1 MLIHLAVSAIRMQ
14 NLVLPEFQREYVW
27 SRNQAKQLL
36 DSLIRKYPV
45 GGLLFWTTPDPPELK
60 NVADMPEKLGAVQVI
75 LDGQQRL
82 TTLYL
87 LLTGEIP
94 PYYSTDDITND
105 PRDLY
110 YNVEDDE
117 FQYFQPVRMRDNPRW
132 VRVVNCFKHDEVN
145 VFRIAQKIVG
155 EDENA
160 FQQAELYASNLNKL
174 KSIRDIDLPEQV
186 VPSDASLDDAIDV
199 FDRVNSLGTKLT
211 EAELALTHVTGKW
224 SQARRTLKAKTDQ
237 LKQQS
242 FEFDLTFMTRALVC
256 TVTDHALFEHIHEVE
271 RPKLVE
277 GWAQL
282 SKILDYAVSVLPSR
296 AYIHSTREMSSTN
309 PLIPIVR
316 FLTLNGGVFQSDA
329 SLRRA
334 LHWLYSAQIHQRYA
348 GQTDS
353 RLEQDVTIVNREESP
368 WQSLL
373 NQIVDQRGRVEVL
386 PDDFEGRG
394 AGHPLY
400 RMSNV
405 LVKANGAV
413 DWFNGLSLTSPVGTT
428 FGIHSHH
435 IFPQSMLYGNGYS
448 SNSHLDRQVVN
459 AIANRAFLTG
469 PTNLGLGNRLP
480 EDYLP
485 EVEERFPGALKRQFV
500 PEDPQLWK
508 LERYRDFLSVRR
520 ELIATA
526 LNYMLD
532 DLINEEEFSRE
543 RPLSDLISMGEG
555 MGLEFKSTLQWDVVQ
570 GKQNK
575 GLRDATVKTIVAFLN
590 TEGGTLLIGVE
601 DSGAIFG
608 LERDLNI
615 VGGSQDRF
623 LQLLNSLVADR
634 IGVQHTPHVV
644 ARLDAVDGKPICIV
658 DISKSTSEA
667 FMSGASGSEFY
678 VRVGNTTRKLDSE
691 GTLVYRHNNNL

>member
-1 MLIHLAVSAIRMQ
+1 
-14 NLVLPEFQREYVW
+14 
-27 SRNQAKQLL
+27 
-36 DSLIRKYPV
+36 
-45 GGLLFWTTPDPPELK
+45 
-60 NVADMPEKLGAVQVI
+60 
-75 LDGQQRL
+75 
-82 TTLYL
+82 
-87 LLTGEIP
+87 
-94 PYYSTDDITND
+94 
-105 PRDLY
+105 
-110 YNVEDDE
+110 
-117 FQYFQPVRMRDNPRW
+117 MR
-132 VRVVNCFKHDEVN
+132 
-145 VFRIAQKIVG
+145 
-155 EDENA
+155 
-160 FQQAELYASNLNKL
+160 
-174 KSIRDIDLPEQV
+174 
-186 VPSDASLDDAIDV
+186 
-199 FDRVNSLGTKLT
+199 T
-211 EAELALTHVTGKW
+211 E
-224 SQARRTLKAKTDQ
+224 R
-237 LKQQS
+237 
-242 FEFDLTFMTRALVC
+242 
-256 TVTDHALFEHIHEVE
+256 
-271 RPKLVE
+271 
-277 GWAQL
+277 
-282 SKILDYAVSVLPSR
+282 
-296 AYIHSTREMSSTN
+296 
-309 PLIPIVR
+309 
-316 FLTLNGGVFQSDA
+316 
-329 SLRRA
+329 
-334 LHWLYSAQIHQRYA
+334 
-348 GQTDS
+348 
-353 RLEQDVTIVNREESP
+353 
-368 WQSLL
+368 
-373 NQIVDQRGRVEVL
+373 
-386 PDDFEGRG
+386 
-394 AGHPLY
+394 
-400 RMSNV
+400 
-405 LVKANGAV
+405 
-413 DWFNGLSLTSPVGTT
+413 
-428 FGIHSHH
+428 
-435 IFPQSMLYGNGYS
+435 
-448 SNSHLDRQVVN
+448 
-459 AIANRAFLTG
+459 FLTG